1 MNQKW
6 LGLGAALV
14 LLLNGCGR
22 NLPAPQEYSGDY
34 SRMAYIETAKP
45 LSYGEWEQILSLP
58 EVTDYDLSGREG
70 AMSDELTA
78 LGDRAEHGAYLA
90 DHPLGD
96 GRTEAPHFYLTASRR
111 LTAEALEQELDLV
124 LIDGEIPSPD
134 GKGQCLI
141 SEPLARLNHKSVGD
155 KILLQNW
162 LDPKKTVRV
171 KIAGIYKG
179 PEGGEIMDERLKD
192 SLADEP
198 MNGIFVTVADLRK
211 LTKGAE
217 REGVWQVPSLTLD
230 APASIGKVRE
240 EIEKLGLSDSVKLY
254 TAEELMDRMMG
265 GGDPR
270 HRDDAAE

>member
-1 MNQKW
+1 MNYKW

-22 NLPAPQEYSGDY
+22 DLPAPQEYGGDY

-70 AMSDELTA
+70 AVSEELTA
-78 LGDRAEHGAYLA
+78 LGDRAEHGAYLLEN
-90 DHPLGD
+90 PLGE
-96 GRTEAPHFYLTASRR
+96 GKIEAPHFYLLASRR
-111 LTAEALEQELDLV
+111 LTEKALEKELDFV
-124 LIDGEIPSPD
+124 LTEGEIPSPD
-134 GKGQCLI
+134 GKRQCLI

-155 KILLQNW
+155 KILLKNW
-162 LDPKKTVRV
+162 LDPRKTVRV
-171 KIAGIYKG
+171 KITGIYRG

-217 REGVWQVPSLTLD
+217 REGVWQAPSLMLD
-230 APASIGKVRE
+230 APVSIGKVRE

-265 GGDPR
+265 GRDLS
-270 HRDDAAE
+270 HSDDAVE